1 MRTEN
6 FLEHHG
12 VATNPF
18 AEEDAQTDPVFK
30 NRCRTKTYH
39 PAWDKVFGDPGDP
52 ATSIVFGEKG
62 AGKTAMRL
70 QIVGRLQEYNQGK
83 ADSKVWVIE
92 YDDFNPFLDRFADRL
107 PARKQRDSSKV
118 LAEWK
123 LWDHMDAILSLG
135 VTNLVNL
142 ALGAKAAGNPPTNQL
157 DVELRTQLDSH
168 QKRDLLLLAACYD
181 DSLAESFA
189 VRTGQLRRKLRHR
202 ALPALAAP
210 ALGMSLSAGLFALLG
225 SLWWKEQLTDVWL
238 WMAIVFAVLG
248 WVPWLLRWWKCHFEA
263 RGVSKNVRALKR
275 DTASLRKLF
284 LRMTTRDLQGQPL
297 PNKRRT
303 DDRYELLTK
312 FQGILQSLGYSGIAV
327 LVDRVDEPHLVNG
340 SVELMRDFV
349 WSMLDNKFLKQPGV
363 GLKLL
368 LASELVEHL
377 NRESREFHQR
387 ARIDKQNMIPSL
399 DWTGEALYDLA
410 NARLDACAADGQTP
424 KLRALFAE
432 EVSDQRMIDAFASLR
447 VPRNLFKFLYRV
459 IVAHCNSHTDAN
471 PVWKIPRDTFE
482 ATLAVFGREQA
493 AIDRGLSA
501 S

>member
-1 MRTEN
+1 MRTEK

-12 VATNPF
+12 VSTNPF

-30 NRCRTKTYH
+30 NRCRNNTYH
-39 PAWDKVFGDPGDP
+39 PVWDKVFGDPADP

-70 QIVGRLQEYNQGK
+70 QIMGK
-83 ADSKVWVIE
+83 LAEHNREHPESKMWVVE

-107 PARKQRDSSKV
+107 PARKQRDPSRV
-118 LAEWK
+118 LEEWK
-123 LWDHMDAILSLG
+123 LWDHIDAILSLG
-135 VTNLVNL
+135 VTNLVDL
-142 ALGAKAAGNPPTNQL
+142 ALGVHGPGNPAANRLKNDLRSRL
-157 DVELRTQLDSH
+157 DKH

-189 VRTGQLRRKLRHR
+189 ARTSRLRRKLWYGGWS
-202 ALPALAAP
+202 ALITP
-210 ALGMSLSAGLFALLG
+210 ALGMGASAAMLAL
-225 SLWWKEQLTDVWL
+225 VIWL
-238 WMAIVFAVLG
+238 WQGGNLTETWGWIAIILAAVA
-248 WVPWLLRWWKCHFEA
+248 WIPWLIRWWKCHLQA
-263 RGVSKNVRALKR
+263 RSVAKNVRVLKR
-275 DTASLRKLF
+275 DVASLRKL
-284 LRMTTRDLQGQPL
+284 LMRMTNRDLLGQPL
-297 PNKRRT
+297 PNRRRT
-303 DDRYELLTK
+303 DDRYELLGK
-312 FQGILQSLGYSGIAV
+312 FQGMLQSLGFTGITV

-368 LASELVEHL
+368 LASELVDHL

-410 NARLDACAADGQTP
+410 NARLDACAIEGKSP
-424 KLRALFAE
+424 KLRSMFSG
-432 EVSDQRMIDAFASLR
+432 EVTDQRLIDAFRALR

-459 IVAHCNSHTDAN
+459 IVAHCNSHTDAD
-471 PVWKIPRDTFE
+471 PVWQINAQTFE
-482 ATLAVFGREQA
+482 ATLAVYSREQA
-493 AIDRGLSA
+493 ATDRGLSV

>member
-1 MRTEN
+1 MRTEK

-12 VATNPF
+12 IATNPF

-30 NRCRTKTYH
+30 NRCRTSTYH

-70 QIVGRLQEYNQGK
+70 QIVGRMADYNRENPK
-83 ADSKVWVIE
+83 SKVWVIS

-107 PARKQRDSSKV
+107 PARKQRDTAKV

-135 VTNLVNL
+135 VTNLVDL
-142 ALGAKAAGNPPTNQL
+142 ALGAQGIHNPSANHIEG
-157 DVELRTQLDSH
+157 ELRTRLDHH

-189 VRTGQLRRKLRHR
+189 TRTRRLSRVLRYR
-202 ALPALAAP
+202 AFSPLAAP
-210 ALGMSLSAGLFALLG
+210 ALGVGISAAMLAFF
-225 SLWWKEQLTDVWL
+225 LWLYREGWATQVWL
-238 WMAIVFAVLG
+238 WMCIILAVLG
-248 WVPWLLRWWKCHFEA
+248 WVPWLVKAWRNHFLA
-263 RGVSKNVRALKR
+263 RGVAKNVRVLKR
-275 DTASLRKLF
+275 DTGPLRGIFSRLAW
-284 LRMTTRDLQGQPL
+284 RDLHGQPL
-297 PNKRRT
+297 PDKRRT

-312 FQGILQSLGYSGIAV
+312 LQGVLQALDYSGIAV

-368 LASELVEHL
+368 LANELVDHL
-377 NRESREFHQR
+377 NREGREFHQR

-410 NARLDACAADGQTP
+410 NARLAACASSGQTP
-424 KLRALFAE
+424 NLRSLFAAD
-432 EVSDQRMIDAFASLR
+432 VTDQRLVDAFRSLR

-459 IVAHCNSHTDAN
+459 IVAHCNSHTEAQ
-471 PVWKIPRDTFE
+471 PEWEIAKETFE
-482 ATLAVFGREQA
+482 ATLAVYGREQA
-493 AIDRGLSA
+493 AVERGLLA

>member
-1 MRTEN
+1 MRTEK

-12 VATNPF
+12 VSTNPF

-30 NRCRTKTYH
+30 NRCRTNTYH
-39 PAWDKVFGDPGDP
+39 PVWDKVFGDPADP

-70 QIVGRLQEYNQGK
+70 QIMGK
-83 ADSKVWVIE
+83 LAEHNREHPETKMWVIE

-107 PARKQRDSSKV
+107 PARKQRDASKV
-118 LAEWK
+118 LEEWK

-135 VTNLVNL
+135 VTNLVDL
-142 ALGAKAAGNPPTNQL
+142 ALDVQSPGNPTANRLKNDLRSKL
-157 DVELRTQLDSH
+157 DKH
-168 QKRDLLLLAACYD
+168 QKRDLLLLSACYD
-181 DSLAESFA
+181 DSLAESFTA
-189 VRTGQLRRKLRHR
+189 RTSRLRRKLWYGGWTSIVPSLTGGGVSAAML
-202 ALPALAAP
+202 ALLIWLWRNGDLTTTWMWIAGILAALA
-210 ALGMSLSAGLFALLG
+210 
-225 SLWWKEQLTDVWL
+225 W
-238 WMAIVFAVLG
+238 I
-248 WVPWLLRWWKCHFEA
+248 PWLLRWWKWHLEA
-263 RGVSKNVRALKR
+263 RGVAKNVRVLKR
-275 DTASLRKLF
+275 DTRSLRQLF
-284 LRMTTRDLQGQPL
+284 MHMNDRDLAGQPL
-297 PNKRRT
+297 PNRRRT
-303 DDRYELLTK
+303 DDRYELLAK
-312 FQGILQSLGYSGIAV
+312 FQGVLHALGFTGITV

-377 NRESREFHQR
+377 NRETREFHQR

-410 NARLDACAADGQTP
+410 NARLDACAIEGQSP
-424 KLRALFAE
+424 NLRSVFSS
-432 EVSDQRMIDAFASLR
+432 EVSDQRLIDAFRSLR

-459 IVAHCNSHTDAN
+459 IVAHCNSHTDAD
-471 PVWKIPRDTFE
+471 PVWQIDKETFE
-482 ATLAVFGREQA
+482 ATLAVYSREQA
-493 AIDRGLSA
+493 ATDRGLSA